1 MPKRAGTWSYKIQ
14 RKRSKSEVVCDECNG
29 RGTPPR
35 IKDSAK
41 GRKLYPA
48 PCTKCQGKGRLVVSQ
63 EEALTRA
70 AFVERRLRHTTRSSP
85 PPLKRL
91 VETGLKAKGK

>member
-1 MPKRAGTWSYKIQ
+1 MPKRAATWSYKIQ
-14 RKRSKSEVVCDECNG
+14 RKRSPKSEVVCDECNG

-35 IKDSAK
+35 IKDSAR

-63 EEALTRA
+63 EEALTRD
-70 AFVERRLRHTTRSSP
+70 AFVERRLSFMVKRRSAYDA
-85 PPLKRL
+85 L
-91 VETGLKAKGK
+91 

>member
-1 MPKRAGTWSYKIQ
+1 MRKRAATWSYKIQ
-14 RKRSKSEVVCDECNG
+14 RTRSPKSEVVCDECNG

-48 PCTKCQGKGRLVVSQ
+48 PCTKCRGKGRLVVSQ
-63 EEALTRA
+63 EEALTRD
-70 AFVERRLRHTTRSSP
+70 AFVERRLSFMVK
-85 PPLKRL
+85 L
-91 VETGLKAKGK
+91 